1 MSRINP
7 KVNHICSFVSNKC
20 RGKPQNQSE
29 HRSSIKTSE

>member
-7 KVNHICSFVSNKC
+7 AIYHIRSFVSNKC

-29 HRSSIKTSE
+29 HRSRITKSE